1 MFLKVSAMESTSSVS
16 SRLNTGVEGIKSGLE
31 SMRQNADQV
40 AKANS
45 SNEITD
51 VVKPMVNMIADRT
64 QIEASV
70 KVVQAEDAMTK
81 TIGSLLDVT
90 A

>member
-1 MFLKVSAMESTSSVS
+1 MEPISSVS
-16 SRLNTGVEGIKSGLE
+16 SAFNSGVQGIQSGLE
-31 SMRQNADQV
+31 SMGQNADQI
-40 AKANS
+40 AKANKS
-45 SNEITD
+45 DQAMNIA
-51 VVKPMVNMIADRT
+51 KPMVDMIADRA

-70 KVVQAEDAMTK
+70 KVVQAENAMAK

>member
-1 MFLKVSAMESTSSVS
+1 MEPISSVS
-16 SRLNTGVEGIKSGLE
+16 SAFNSGVQGIQSGLE
-31 SMRQNADQV
+31 SMSQNANQV

-45 SNEITD
+45 SKETMD
-51 VVKPMVNMIADRT
+51 LVKPMVNMVADRA

-70 KVVQAEDAMTK
+70 KVVQAADAMTK

>member
-1 MFLKVSAMESTSSVS
+1 MEPTSSVS
-16 SRLNTGVEGIKSGLE
+16 SIAVQGIQSGLD
-31 SMRQNADQV
+31 SMQQNAGQV
-40 AKANS
+40 ANANS
-45 SNEITD
+45 SEQVMD

-70 KVVQAEDAMTK
+70 KVLEADNAMSK
-81 TIGSLLDVT
+81 TIGSLLDVK